1 MRTFIVEWNPS
12 SSRLSNRQFLEMG
25 CNLDWG
31 NYSFLFRNIIEAR
44 SGDNFYLVR
53 TGTRNN
59 GIVCYGF
66 FLSNPYSPSAEG
78 FACRIDFRP
87 TFLVPWETPKGI
99 VSLSELNDALPLLQW
114 KGHDACHCISLD
126 ETAILSDIWEKYVRG
141 FSEEDYDDGEAARTL
156 RPEGGI
162 EDAIQIANDVLYDK
176 TDLDGQPCILHSLS
190 VGLAGRTTDE
200 RICGFLNDIMEG
212 GDWTPGQ
219 IRDKG
224 FSEHVV
230 DTLVLLHHK
239 ENVPYWNYI
248 EAIIASGNRTAI
260 DVKVNDLRHNIRRC
274 RANGLDQMAKTY
286 SDALEL
292 INKRVFAS

>member
-87 TFLVPWETPKGI
+87 TFLVPWETPRGI

-114 KGHDACHCISLD
+114 KGYDACHCLSQS
-126 ETAILSDIWEKYVRG
+126 ETDILSDIWEKYVRG

-162 EDAIQIANDVLYDK
+162 EDAIEAAIDALYDRK
-176 TDLDGQPCILHSLS
+176 DREGNPLIL
-190 VGLAGRTTDE
+190 
-200 RICGFLNDIMEG
+200 
-212 GDWTPGQ
+212 Q
-219 IRDKG
+219 
-224 FSEHVV
+224 
-230 DTLVLLHHK
+230 
-239 ENVPYWNYI
+239 
-248 EAIIASGNRTAI
+248 
-260 DVKVNDLRHNIRRC
+260 
-274 RANGLDQMAKTY
+274 
-286 SDALEL
+286 ALEL
-292 INKRVFAS
+292 ANSWNTLRYKTIAFLFYASRYSGLDPGRVRGKGFPEDYADTVSALKRNPGMGTGDFIRHLILQNNTRASKIAVRDMELHPGDWPLEETEESADLIDALYESAGIEMEG